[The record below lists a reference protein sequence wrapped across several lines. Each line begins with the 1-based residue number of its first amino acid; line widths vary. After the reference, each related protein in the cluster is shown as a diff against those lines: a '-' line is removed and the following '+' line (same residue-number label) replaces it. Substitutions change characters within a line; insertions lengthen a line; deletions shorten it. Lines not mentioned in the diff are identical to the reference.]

1 MQMKNTLALAFALPL
16 LSVSCSMFQGG
27 GSAAAFQGGMQR
39 SSIGV
44 NQYRSTTLDSPA
56 PTADVDTTSL
66 SVNFTHGWFV
76 MPELEVGGKLA
87 YTDSEVGT
95 TDSTMYDLAAY
106 GRWYFDITSR
116 LRPWAQASFGIG
128 NLEVGA
134 ADDDSTTW
142 TIGGGVTDM
151 ISDDIA
157 LDLGLDYRSTSW
169 DTADSEDT
177 GFFLTAALSV
187 FYGN

>member
-1 MQMKNTLALAFALPL
+1 MQMKNTLALVFALPL
-16 LSVSCSMFQGG
+16 LSVSCSMFQTN
-27 GSAAAFQGGMQR
+27 GSAAAFREGMQR

-44 NQYRSTTLDSPA
+44 NEYRSTTLDSPA

-66 SVNFTHGWFV
+66 SINFTHGWFV

-95 TDSTMYDLAAY
+95 ANSTMYDLAAY
-106 GRWYFDITSR
+106 GRWYFDTTAR

-128 NLEVGA
+128 NLDAGA
-134 ADDDSTTW
+134 TDDDSTTW
-142 TIGGGVTDM
+142 IVGGGVTDM
-151 ISDDIA
+151 ISDDVAI
-157 LDLGLDYRSTSW
+157 DLGLDYRSTSW
-169 DTADSEDT
+169 DKANTDDT
-177 GFFLTAALSV
+177 GFFLTAALSI